1 MRNKV
6 LENKSFSFAIRIVRF
21 CTYIRQ
27 EKKEFVLSKQILKT
41 RTKCYAGIGN
51 RDLTGAMDGCH
62 GLPIQKVM
70 RHLAVE
76 LELVAKNSRPA
87 FA

>member
-1 MRNKV
+1 M
-6 LENKSFSFAIRIVRF
+6 
-21 CTYIRQ
+21 
-27 EKKEFVLSKQILKT
+27 KT

-70 RHLAVE
+70 HHLAVE

-87 FA
+87 RAEQE